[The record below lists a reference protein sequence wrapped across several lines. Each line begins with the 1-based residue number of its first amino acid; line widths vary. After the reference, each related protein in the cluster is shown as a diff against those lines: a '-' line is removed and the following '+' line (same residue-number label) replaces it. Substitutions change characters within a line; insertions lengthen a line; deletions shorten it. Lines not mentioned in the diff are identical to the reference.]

1 MTKPYMSSVHE
12 TATAEYVIKKV
23 ALYFQSLSCY
33 DGRRSAAARCRNEKS
48 IGMRGTIA
56 MHIGWAPY
64 FLYRRRVMTA
74 SLQARPESPFWKC

>member
-12 TATAEYVIKKV
+12 TATAEYVIKKSRFISNLFHVTTEEEAQRRV
-23 ALYFQSLSCY
+23 A
-33 DGRRSAAARCRNEKS
+33 EMKKS